1 MTPCWETNQ
10 GPARLRVLNTKKPTR
25 IGTWNILTLFQA
37 GKSAIVANEMSRY
50 KIEILGMTEVR
61 WDNFG
66 ESKLQSGH
74 TILYSGHQTT
84 QPVHT
89 HGVAFLL
96 SKHARQ
102 SLIRWEPHGHRL
114 MEATFKTNQKRI
126 SLRIILGY
134 APTENASEEEKD
146 EFYNKLEAVYRKK
159 HSDKDMTL
167 VMGDFNAKV
176 GADNQGKEDFMGK
189 HGAGDMNENGELFT
203 EFCQQNNLIIGGT
216 LFPHKTIHK
225 TTWTSPDGQ
234 TKNQIDH
241 ICINK
246 RFRHSLLDVRALRG
260 ADAATDHELLLG
272 KIQLKLKRMPSKKSA
287 RIKFNTKKLSNS
299 NNLEE
304 FKLELRNRFDT
315 LQTMQE
321 SENENINETWQ
332 TFKEVYLETSKT
344 VLGPMKQEN
353 KPWISD
359 DSLALVEARR
369 EIKEKLLAE
378 PNDIQL
384 KEEYRQKNKVIK
396 KSIKKDKRQYIEDLA
411 TEAEEAARTN
421 NIRELYQIT
430 SKLSEKKGRSANMP
444 IRDKD
449 NNIIND
455 PQETEKRWI
464 EHFSSILNRPPPDQ
478 EVNIPPMSPRL
489 EINTDLPTLHETR
502 EAIKSLKNNKSAGPD
517 NIVAEMLKADIE
529 SAAENLLP
537 IIHKIWQQEE
547 FPTDWKNGY
556 IAVLPKK
563 GNLSDCNNYRGIM
576 LLSIPGKVLSRII
589 LNRIKAKV
597 DKKLRDNQAGFRKN
611 RSCADQISS
620 LRIILEQSAE
630 LNTSLYANFIDY
642 SKAFDSIDRN
652 TLWKIMANYGIPDK
666 LINLIKSMYKDS
678 GGQILHKGKLTDF
691 FAIVTGVRQGC
702 LISPFLFLLAIDWIL
717 TRSTGDNTGIQWTLN
732 SQLDDLDYADDL
744 ALLSHTRA
752 QMQTK
757 TDKLCENSAMVGL
770 QVNIA
775 KTKVMKSNTTSTEP
789 IQIGNTQLEEVGK
802 FVYLG
807 STVTQTGGTDE
818 DVKAR
823 IYKARHTFAN
833 LHKVW
838 SSKNIRVNTK
848 LKIFNSNV
856 KSILLYGSET
866 WFLTKK
872 LESKLQTF
880 INKCLRRILNIFWP
894 EVISNQSLWERTKQ
908 PRISQQIKQR
918 KFRWLGHTLRKD
930 NDSIAKYALKWNP
943 QGKRKRGRPKT
954 TWRRQLTKELEALR
968 LTLRGAESLAQ
979 DRRAWRNLVGGLCFA
994 TE

>member
-1 MTPCWETNQ
+1 M
-10 GPARLRVLNTKKPTR
+10 
-25 IGTWNILTLFQA
+25 
-37 GKSAIVANEMSRY
+37 
-50 KIEILGMTEVR
+50 
-61 WDNFG
+61 
-66 ESKLQSGH
+66 
-74 TILYSGHQTT
+74 
-84 QPVHT
+84 
-89 HGVAFLL
+89 
-96 SKHARQ
+96 
-102 SLIRWEPHGHRL
+102 
-114 MEATFKTNQKRI
+114 
-126 SLRIILGY
+126 
-134 APTENASEEEKD
+134 
-146 EFYNKLEAVYRKK
+146 
-159 HSDKDMTL
+159 
-167 VMGDFNAKV
+167 
-176 GADNQGKEDFMGK
+176 
-189 HGAGDMNENGELFT
+189 
-203 EFCQQNNLIIGGT
+203 
-216 LFPHKTIHK
+216 
-225 TTWTSPDGQ
+225 
-234 TKNQIDH
+234 
-241 ICINK
+241 
-246 RFRHSLLDVRALRG
+246 DVRALRG
-260 ADAATDHELLLG
+260 ADAATDQLLLG

-384 KEEYRQKNKVIK
+384 KEEYRQKNKAIK

-430 SKLSEKKGRSANMP
+430 SKLSEKKGGSANMP

-489 EINTDLPTLHETR
+489 EINIDLPTIHETR

-642 SKAFDSIDRN
+642 SKAFNSIDRN
-652 TLWKIMANYGIPDK
+652 TLWKIMAN
-666 LINLIKSMYKDS
+666 
-678 GGQILHKGKLTDF
+678 
-691 FAIVTGVRQGC
+691 
-702 LISPFLFLLAIDWIL
+702 
-717 TRSTGDNTGIQWTLN
+717 
-732 SQLDDLDYADDL
+732 
-744 ALLSHTRA
+744 
-752 QMQTK
+752 QT
-757 TDKLCENSAMVGL
+757 N
-770 QVNIA
+770 
-775 KTKVMKSNTTSTEP
+775 
-789 IQIGNTQLEEVGK
+789 
-802 FVYLG
+802 
-807 STVTQTGGTDE
+807 
-818 DVKAR
+818 
-823 IYKARHTFAN
+823 
-833 LHKVW
+833 
-838 SSKNIRVNTK
+838 
-848 LKIFNSNV
+848 
-856 KSILLYGSET
+856 
-866 WFLTKK
+866 
-872 LESKLQTF
+872 
-880 INKCLRRILNIFWP
+880 
-894 EVISNQSLWERTKQ
+894 
-908 PRISQQIKQR
+908 
-918 KFRWLGHTLRKD
+918 
-930 NDSIAKYALKWNP
+930 
-943 QGKRKRGRPKT
+943 
-954 TWRRQLTKELEALR
+954 
-968 LTLRGAESLAQ
+968 
-979 DRRAWRNLVGGLCFA
+979 
-994 TE
+994 